1 LLDRD
6 RPRLRPPAALE
17 GRHDERRRLAELN
30 DLAAYH
36 CATGQ
41 LRDAAPL
48 LQRVVAGCQEHLG
61 RDDPDTVIGHGNLAV
76 VLLQL
81 DRRGAALPLIE
92 ANVQERRRVFGD
104 LHPATLHARDALAV
118 AYEWTGRAAEA
129 AELFGAVAR
138 DREDVL
144 GRAHPDTL
152 LSRLGHARAGA
163 AAGDTGRAAGLLD
176 AMVEEAEQALGSAH
190 PVSVL
195 LAESRACC
203 HADLAEQERAEF
215 GEPLAAGTPEAR
227 ALPAPRG
234 ARFPRRRAEGR

>member
-1 LLDRD
+1 MSLLDRES
-6 RPRLRPPAALE
+6 PPAALE
-17 GRHDERRRLAELN
+17 SRHDERRRLAELN

-36 CATGQ
+36 CAAGQ

-48 LQRVVAGCQEHLG
+48 LQRVVAGCQESLG

-92 ANVQERRRVFGD
+92 ANVQQRRRVFGD

-118 AYEWTGRAAEA
+118 AHEWTGRAAEA

-138 DREDVL
+138 DREEVL

-163 AAGDTGRAAGLLD
+163 AAGDTGSAAGLLD
-176 AMVEEAEQALGSAH
+176 AMFEEAEQALGSAH
-190 PVSVL
+190 PVSLL
-195 LAESRACC
+195 LAESRARC
-203 HADLAEQERAEF
+203 HADLAEQERAEL
-215 GEPLAAGTPEAR
+215 GEPLEAGMPQAR
-227 ALPAPRG
+227 ALRALRG
-234 ARFPRRRAEGR
+234 ARFPRRRADGR